1 MRAVKKQQAVLLLSQ
16 KNHTHGSSV
25 LLVTQNTELITR
37 SLPDNVIRN
46 KEQARRMRRRR
57 KRGKRRRKKNRKINK
72 NNKKFYEQIYSMLSK
87 KTAKNTT

>member
-57 KRGKRRRKKNRKINK
+57 KRGKRRRKNRKINK